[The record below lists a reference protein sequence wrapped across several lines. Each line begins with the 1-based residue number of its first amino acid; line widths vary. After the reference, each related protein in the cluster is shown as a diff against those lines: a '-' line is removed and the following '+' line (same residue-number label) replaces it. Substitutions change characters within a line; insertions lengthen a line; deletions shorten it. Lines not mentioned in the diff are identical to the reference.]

1 MVEYRAGEDLR
12 ELGEL
17 SFTGTPHFHSISLGV
32 DDVFKMR
39 RQSGAINSWSSTFN
53 AYSLGN
59 IEDDASEAIFVKI
72 DFLMIW
78 DLSNGA

>member
-1 MVEYRAGEDLR
+1 
-12 ELGEL
+12 
-17 SFTGTPHFHSISLGV
+17 
-32 DDVFKMR
+32 MR